1 MSNSSNDAPLPDFE
15 ASMEKLE
22 ALVRQLEDGDLKMDE
37 ALSAFE
43 QGIRLSR
50 QCQQALQQAE
60 QKVQALVERNGDLQ
74 EVPFSSED
82 EGA

>member
-1 MSNSSNDAPLPDFE
+1 
-15 ASMEKLE
+15 MEKLE